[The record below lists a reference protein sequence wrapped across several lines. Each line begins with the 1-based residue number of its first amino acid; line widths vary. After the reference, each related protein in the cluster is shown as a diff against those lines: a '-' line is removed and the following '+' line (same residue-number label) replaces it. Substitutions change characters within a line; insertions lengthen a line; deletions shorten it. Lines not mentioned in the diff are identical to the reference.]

1 MTDEQKT
8 QIRQMRKDGAG
19 YKAIA
24 SITGIPLGSI
34 KSFCRRDKEEVEELQ
49 KPIVNEPIES
59 LCPTCGALL
68 TFHEH
73 RKAKKFC
80 SDKCRMTWWNN
91 HTEQVKKNAIYD
103 KVCAYCNKPFQ
114 IYGRKDQKYCCMEC
128 YRNGRR
134 IHNGNE

>member
-8 QIRQMRKDGAG
+8 QIRKMRSEGAG

-24 SITGIPLGSI
+24 TVTGISWNTV
-34 KSFCRRDKEEVEELQ
+34 KAFCKRDNEAQMPIQE
-49 KPIVNEPIES
+49 IVNEPIEN
-59 LCPTCGALL
+59 LCTTCGALL
-68 TFHEH
+68 ISKEH
-73 RKAKKFC
+73 RRAKKFC
-80 SDKCRMTWWNN
+80 SDKCRMSWWNS
-91 HTEQVKKNAIYD
+91 HKEQVKKIAIYD

-134 IHNGNE
+134 INNGNE

>member
-1 MTDEQKT
+1 MTDEQRT
-8 QIRQMRKDGAG
+8 QIRQMRSEGEG

-24 SITGIPLGSI
+24 SATGISWNTI
-34 KSFCRRDKEEVEELQ
+34 KAFCKRESKGLLPAQE
-49 KPIVNEPIES
+49 IVNEPIES
-59 LCPTCGALL
+59 VCPTCGALL
-68 TFHEH
+68 TVHEH

-91 HTEQVKKNAIYD
+91 HMEQVKRNAIYD